1 MKMRHLHSAGICR
14 AAGSV
19 ANRMLLLCMLGI
31 AMPQATFAAVNSVEQ
46 RASVSGVII
55 DANTQ
60 ETIVGASVL
69 VKGTTTGAVTDIDGK
84 FTMAVDKLPVTLVV
98 TYVGYQKKEVK
109 VSSQGQTTIT
119 LSEDSQMMDEVIVTG
134 YGTFKKSAYAG
145 SAANVK
151 ADKIADV
158 PTILSRICCKVMPR
172 VCSSLL
178 FQDSLVLLPT

>member
-69 VKGTTTGAVTDIDGK
+69 VKGTTLVQ
-84 FTMAVDKLPVTLVV
+84 LPILT
-98 TYVGYQKKEVK
+98 
-109 VSSQGQTTIT
+109 VSSPWQWI
-119 LSEDSQMMDEVIVTG
+119 S
-134 YGTFKKSAYAG
+134 Y
-145 SAANVK
+145 
-151 ADKIADV
+151 
-158 PTILSRICCKVMPR
+158 R
-172 VCSSLL
+172 
-178 FQDSLVLLPT
+178 